1 MDRRAKWRANMKP
14 EYRRAYCVYDSML
27 QRCSNP
33 SDRYYHCY
41 GGRGI
46 EVRISRVDFIA
57 WHVRE
62 AKGQSRLHVD
72 RIDNDGH
79 YELGNIQ
86 LIDGGKNVRKAH
98 LESER
103 MKASYS
109 SKWVNMVKAR
119 SRRVKVGNLT
129 FPSVHQAGLYFGS
142 GSYVKDRIRLCESRM
157 PDGSEIKMIN

>member
-1 MDRRAKWRANMKP
+1 MIL
-14 EYRRAYCVYDSML
+14 CF
-27 QRCSNP
+27 
-33 SDRYYHCY
+33 SDAIIHRY

-46 EVRISRVDFIA
+46 EVRIFRTDFIA
-57 WHVRE
+57 WHIRE
-62 AKGQSRLHVD
+62 AKGKARLHVD
-72 RIDNDGH
+72 RIDNNSH

-119 SRRVKVGNLT
+119 SKKVRVGNLT
-129 FPSVHQAGLYFGS
+129 FPSVHQAGLHFGS
-142 GSYVKDRIRLCESRM
+142 GSYIKDRIRLCESRM
-157 PDGSEIKMIN
+157 PDGSKIEITN